1 MNRLVISTLALLI
14 SFNSFSSSD
23 EDIRFLEIVD
33 SEWQRSIDE
42 NPLYASYM
50 GDKSSNQDWPDL
62 SEKSLRIRQKKTRD
76 VLEKIKNIDTKK
88 LSEENKLNHRLFMYN
103 YERSVRGQQFD
114 SHLLVFGQ
122 RGGIQLEHET
132 AESLGFMSRQD
143 YLDWIARLEK
153 LPNYI
158 EQHITLAKIGIERN
172 VTAPKI
178 LMERVARQI
187 ELQLVDEPT
196 DSPFFNVFET
206 IPANIEDRSEI
217 REKAIQVISED
228 VIPAYHK
235 FRDFF
240 IDEYLPASRTTI
252 GVSDLPNGKAWYE
265 NLARYHTSTEL
276 MPDEIHQ
283 IGLSEVKRIRT
294 EMNKIIER
302 VGWEGTFDEFL
313 NFLRTDPQFY
323 FETGEELLQA
333 YLATSKKLDP
343 KIVPLFKVLPRMP
356 YGIKPIPI
364 ESAPDTTTAYYMRPS
379 ADGSRAGYYYVNLY
393 KPEVRPKYEI
403 EVLSVH
409 EAVPGHHLQIALAME
424 IENIPNFRKYSG
436 YTAYV
441 EGWGLY
447 SESLGY
453 DMGLYQD
460 PYSEFGALTYDMW
473 RAVRL
478 VVDTGMHYKGW
489 SREQA
494 IEFFKENAA
503 KTEQDII
510 NEVDRYLIMPGQAL
524 AYKIGQLKIM
534 ELKKKSKES
543 LGEKYDIKEF
553 HHVILGEGALPLD
566 ILEEKV
572 DQYIENNL

>member
-62 SEKSLRIRQKKTRD
+62 SEKSLRIKQKKTRD
-76 VLEKIKNIDTKK
+76 VLEKIKNIDTEK
-88 LSEENKLNHRLFMYN
+88 LSEENKLNHRLFLYN

-158 EQHITLAKIGIERN
+158 EQHMTLAQLGIERN

>member
-1 MNRLVISTLALLI
+1 MNRFVVSILTFLI
-14 SFNSFSSSD
+14 SFNVFSLSD
-23 EDIRFLEIVD
+23 EDRRFLVIVD

-62 SEKSLRIRQKKTRD
+62 SEETLRIRQKKTRD
-76 VLEKIKNIDTKK
+76 VLREIKKIDSQK
-88 LSEENKLNHRLFMYN
+88 LSEENKLNHRLFLYN

-122 RGGIQLEHET
+122 RGGIQLKHET
-132 AESLGFMSRQD
+132 AESLGFMTRQD
-143 YLDWIARLEK
+143 YSDWIARLEK

-158 EQHITLAKIGIERN
+158 EQHIILARLGVERN
-172 VTAPKI
+172 VTAPRI

-187 ELQLVDEPT
+187 QLQLVDEPT
-196 DSPFFNVFET
+196 DSPFFNVFEEMSET
-206 IPANIEDRSEI
+206 IDDRSEI
-217 REKAIQVISED
+217 TEKAIQVISEA
-228 VIPAYHK
+228 VIPSYQK
-235 FRDFF
+235 FSDFF
-240 IDEYLPASRTTI
+240 VNEYLPASRTSI
-252 GVSDLPNGKAWYE
+252 GVADLPNGNAWYE

-276 MPDEIHQ
+276 TPEEIHQ
-283 IGLSEVKRIRT
+283 IGLSEVKRIRS

-323 FETGEELLQA
+323 YETSEELLQA
-333 YLATSKKLDP
+333 YLATSKELDP

-356 YGIKPIPI
+356 YGIRPIPE

-473 RAVRL
+473 RAIRL

-494 IEFFKENAA
+494 IDFFKENAA
-503 KTEQDII
+503 KTEQDIV

-534 ELKKKSKES
+534 ELKQKSKES
-543 LGEKYDIKEF
+543 LGEKFDIKEF

-566 ILEEKV
+566 VLEEKV
-572 DQYIENNL
+572 NDYINQNL

>member
-76 VLEKIKNIDTKK
+76 VLEKIKNIDTEK
-88 LSEENKLNHRLFMYN
+88 LSEENKLNHRLFLYN

-158 EQHITLAKIGIERN
+158 EQHIALAKLGIERK

>member
-23 EDIRFLEIVD
+23 EDVHFLKIVD

-42 NPLYASYM
+42 NPLYASFM

-62 SEKSLRIRQKKTRD
+62 SEKNLRIRQKKTRD
-76 VLEKIKNIDTKK
+76 VFEKIKNIDTEK
-88 LSEENKLNHRLFMYN
+88 LSEENKLNHRLFLYN

-143 YLDWIARLEK
+143 YLDWIVRLEK

-228 VIPAYHK
+228 VIPAYYK

-240 IDEYLPASRTTI
+240 RDEYLPASRTTI

>member
-62 SEKSLRIRQKKTRD
+62 SEKSLRIKQKKTRD
-76 VLEKIKNIDTKK
+76 VLEKIKNIDTEK
-88 LSEENKLNHRLFMYN
+88 LSEENKLNHRLFLYN

-158 EQHITLAKIGIERN
+158 EQHITLAKLGIERN

>member
-1 MNRLVISTLALLI
+1 MNRLVISALALLI

-76 VLEKIKNIDTKK
+76 VLEKIKNIDTEK
-88 LSEENKLNHRLFMYN
+88 LSEENKLNHRLFLYN

-158 EQHITLAKIGIERN
+158 EQHITLAKLGIERN

>member
-76 VLEKIKNIDTKK
+76 VLEKIKNIDTEK

-158 EQHITLAKIGIERN
+158 EQHITLAKLGIERN

>member
-62 SEKSLRIRQKKTRD
+62 SEKNLRIRQKKTRD
-76 VLEKIKNIDTKK
+76 VLEKIKNIDTEK
-88 LSEENKLNHRLFMYN
+88 LSEENKLNHRLFLYN

-158 EQHITLAKIGIERN
+158 EQHITLAKLGIERN

>member
-76 VLEKIKNIDTKK
+76 VLEKIKNIDTEK
-88 LSEENKLNHRLFMYN
+88 LSEENKLNHRLFLYN

-158 EQHITLAKIGIERN
+158 EQHMTLAQLGIERN

>member
-76 VLEKIKNIDTKK
+76 VLEKIKNIDTEK
-88 LSEENKLNHRLFMYN
+88 LSEENKLNHRLFLYN

-158 EQHITLAKIGIERN
+158 EQHITLAKLGIERN

-543 LGEKYDIKEF
+543 LGDKYDIKEF

-566 ILEEKV
+566 VLEEKV
-572 DQYIENNL
+572 NDYINQNL

>member
-76 VLEKIKNIDTKK
+76 VLEKIKNIDTEK
-88 LSEENKLNHRLFMYN
+88 LSEENKLNHRLFLYN

-302 VGWEGTFDEFL
+302 VGWEGTFDQFL

>member
-76 VLEKIKNIDTKK
+76 VLEKIKNIDTEK
-88 LSEENKLNHRLFMYN
+88 LSEENKLNHRLFLYN

-158 EQHITLAKIGIERN
+158 EQHITLAKLGIERN

-228 VIPAYHK
+228 VIPAYYK

-240 IDEYLPASRTTI
+240 RDEYLPASRTTI

-302 VGWEGTFDEFL
+302 VGWEGTFDQFL

-543 LGEKYDIKEF
+543 LGEKFDIKEF

-566 ILEEKV
+566 VLEEKIN
-572 DQYIENNL
+572 QYIQNTM

>member
-76 VLEKIKNIDTKK
+76 VLEKIKNIDTEK
-88 LSEENKLNHRLFMYN
+88 LSEENKLNHRLFLYN

-302 VGWEGTFDEFL
+302 VDWEGTFDEFL

>member
-76 VLEKIKNIDTKK
+76 VLEKIKNIDTEK
-88 LSEENKLNHRLFMYN
+88 LSEENKLNHRLFLYN

-158 EQHITLAKIGIERN
+158 EQHITLAKLGIERN

-510 NEVDRYLIMPGQAL
+510 NEIDRYLVMPGQAL

-534 ELKKKSKES
+534 ELKNRSKEI
-543 LGEKYDIKEF
+543 LNDKFDIKEF

-566 ILEEKV
+566 ILEEKI
-572 DQYIENNL
+572 DEYIHYSQ

>member
-1 MNRLVISTLALLI
+1 M
-14 SFNSFSSSD
+14 
-23 EDIRFLEIVD
+23 
-33 SEWQRSIDE
+33 
-42 NPLYASYM
+42 
-50 GDKSSNQDWPDL
+50 
-62 SEKSLRIRQKKTRD
+62 
-76 VLEKIKNIDTKK
+76 
-88 LSEENKLNHRLFMYN
+88 
-103 YERSVRGQQFD
+103 
-114 SHLLVFGQ
+114 
-122 RGGIQLEHET
+122 
-132 AESLGFMSRQD
+132 
-143 YLDWIARLEK
+143 
-153 LPNYI
+153 
-158 EQHITLAKIGIERN
+158 
-172 VTAPKI
+172 
-178 LMERVARQI
+178 
-187 ELQLVDEPT
+187 
-196 DSPFFNVFET
+196 
-206 IPANIEDRSEI
+206 
-217 REKAIQVISED
+217 
-228 VIPAYHK
+228 
-235 FRDFF
+235 
-240 IDEYLPASRTTI
+240 
-252 GVSDLPNGKAWYE
+252 
-265 NLARYHTSTEL
+265 ARYHTSTEL
-276 MPDEIHQ
+276 TPEEIHQ
-283 IGLSEVKRIRT
+283 IGLSEVQRIRS
-294 EMNKIIER
+294 EMDKIIER

-323 FETGEELLQA
+323 YETSEELLQA
-333 YLATSKKLDP
+333 YLATSKELDP

-356 YGIKPIPI
+356 YGIRPIPE

-473 RAVRL
+473 RAIRL

-494 IEFFKENAA
+494 IDFFKENAA
-503 KTEQDII
+503 KTEQDIV

-534 ELKKKSKES
+534 ELKQKSKES
-543 LGEKYDIKEF
+543 LGEKFDIKEF

-566 ILEEKV
+566 VLEEKV
-572 DQYIENNL
+572 NDYINQNL

>member
-1 MNRLVISTLALLI
+1 MNRLLISTLALLI

-76 VLEKIKNIDTKK
+76 VLEKIKNIDTEK
-88 LSEENKLNHRLFMYN
+88 LSEENKLNHRLFLYN

-143 YLDWIARLEK
+143 YLDWIARLGK

-158 EQHITLAKIGIERN
+158 EQHITLAKLGIERN

-228 VIPAYHK
+228 VIPAYYK

-240 IDEYLPASRTTI
+240 RDEYLPASRTTI

>member
-1 MNRLVISTLALLI
+1 MNRLLISTLALLI

-23 EDIRFLEIVD
+23 EDIHFLEIVD

-76 VLEKIKNIDTKK
+76 VLEKIKNIDTQK
-88 LSEENKLNHRLFMYN
+88 LSEENKLNHRLFLYN

-158 EQHITLAKIGIERN
+158 EQHITLAKLGIERN

-302 VGWEGTFDEFL
+302 VGWEGTFDQFL

-534 ELKKKSKES
+534 ELKMKSKES
-543 LGEKYDIKEF
+543 LGEKFDIKEF

-566 ILEEKV
+566 VLEEKIN
-572 DQYIENNL
+572 QYIQNTM

>member
-1 MNRLVISTLALLI
+1 MNRFVVSILTFLI
-14 SFNSFSSSD
+14 SFNVFSLSD
-23 EDIRFLEIVD
+23 EDRRFLGIVD

-62 SEKSLRIRQKKTRD
+62 SEETLRIRQKKTRD
-76 VLEKIKNIDTKK
+76 VLREIKKIDSQK
-88 LSEENKLNHRLFMYN
+88 LSEENKLNHRLFLYN

-132 AESLGFMSRQD
+132 AESLGFITRQD

-158 EQHITLAKIGIERN
+158 EQHITLARLGVERN
-172 VTAPKI
+172 VTAPRI

-187 ELQLVDEPT
+187 QLQLVNEPT
-196 DSPFFNVFET
+196 DSPFFNVFEEMPET
-206 IPANIEDRSEI
+206 IDDRSEI
-217 REKAIQVISED
+217 RDKAIQVISES
-228 VIPAYHK
+228 VIPAYQK
-235 FRDFF
+235 FSDFF
-240 IDEYLPASRTTI
+240 VNEYLPASRTSI
-252 GVSDLPNGKAWYE
+252 GVADLPNGYAWYE

-276 MPDEIHQ
+276 TPEEIHQ
-283 IGLSEVKRIRT
+283 IGLSEVQRIRS
-294 EMNKIIER
+294 EMDKIIER

-323 FETGEELLQA
+323 YETSEELLQA
-333 YLATSKKLDP
+333 YLATSKELDP

-356 YGIKPIPI
+356 YGIRPIPE

-473 RAVRL
+473 RAIRL

-494 IEFFKENAA
+494 IDFFKENAA
-503 KTEQDII
+503 KTEQDIV

-534 ELKKKSKES
+534 ELKQKSKES
-543 LGEKYDIKEF
+543 LGEKFDIKEF

-566 ILEEKV
+566 VLEEKV
-572 DQYIENNL
+572 NDYINQNL

>member
-76 VLEKIKNIDTKK
+76 VLEKIKNIDTEK
-88 LSEENKLNHRLFMYN
+88 LSEENKLNHRLFLYN

-158 EQHITLAKIGIERN
+158 EQHITLAKLGIERN

-228 VIPAYHK
+228 VIPAYYK

-240 IDEYLPASRTTI
+240 RDEYLPASRTTI

-302 VGWEGTFDEFL
+302 VGWEGTFDQFL

>member
-1 MNRLVISTLALLI
+1 MNRLVVSILTFLI
-14 SFNSFSSSD
+14 SFNVFSLSD
-23 EDIRFLEIVD
+23 EDRRFLRIVD

-62 SEKSLRIRQKKTRD
+62 SEETLRIRQKKTRD
-76 VLEKIKNIDTKK
+76 VLREIKKIDSQK
-88 LSEENKLNHRLFMYN
+88 LSEENKLNHRLFLYN

-132 AESLGFMSRQD
+132 AESLGFMTRQD

-158 EQHITLAKIGIERN
+158 EQHITLARLGVERN
-172 VTAPKI
+172 VTAPRI

-187 ELQLVDEPT
+187 QLQLVDEPT
-196 DSPFFNVFET
+196 DSPFFNVFEEMSET
-206 IPANIEDRSEI
+206 IDDRSEI
-217 REKAIQVISED
+217 TEKAIQVISEA
-228 VIPAYHK
+228 VIPSYQK
-235 FRDFF
+235 FSDFF
-240 IDEYLPASRTTI
+240 VNEYLPASRASI
-252 GVSDLPNGKAWYE
+252 GVADLPNGNAWYE

-276 MPDEIHQ
+276 TPEEIHQ
-283 IGLSEVKRIRT
+283 IGLSEVKRIRS

-323 FETGEELLQA
+323 YETSEELLQA
-333 YLATSKKLDP
+333 YLATSKELDP

-356 YGIKPIPI
+356 YGIRPIPE

-473 RAVRL
+473 RAIRL

-494 IEFFKENAA
+494 IDFFKENAA
-503 KTEQDII
+503 KTEQDIV

-534 ELKKKSKES
+534 ELKQKSKES
-543 LGEKYDIKEF
+543 LGEKFDIKEF

-566 ILEEKV
+566 VLEEKV
-572 DQYIENNL
+572 NDYINQNL

>member
-1 MNRLVISTLALLI
+1 MNRLVVSVLTFLI
-14 SFNSFSSSD
+14 SFNVFSLSD
-23 EDIRFLEIVD
+23 EDRRFLGIVD

-62 SEKSLRIRQKKTRD
+62 SEETLRIRQKKTRD
-76 VLEKIKNIDTKK
+76 VLREIKKIDSQK
-88 LSEENKLNHRLFMYN
+88 LSEENKLNHRLFLYN

-132 AESLGFMSRQD
+132 AESLGFITRQD

-158 EQHITLAKIGIERN
+158 EQHITLARLGVERN
-172 VTAPKI
+172 VTAPRI

-187 ELQLVDEPT
+187 QLQLVNEPT
-196 DSPFFNVFET
+196 DSPFFNVFEEMPET
-206 IPANIEDRSEI
+206 IDDRSEI
-217 REKAIQVISED
+217 RDKAIQVISES
-228 VIPAYHK
+228 VIPAYQK
-235 FRDFF
+235 FSDFF
-240 IDEYLPASRTTI
+240 VNEYLPASRTSI
-252 GVSDLPNGKAWYE
+252 GVADLPNGYAWYE

-276 MPDEIHQ
+276 TPEEIHQ
-283 IGLSEVKRIRT
+283 IGLSEVQRIRS
-294 EMNKIIER
+294 EMDKIIER

-323 FETGEELLQA
+323 YETSEELLQA
-333 YLATSKKLDP
+333 YLATSKELDP

-356 YGIKPIPI
+356 YGIRPIPE

-473 RAVRL
+473 RAIRL

-494 IEFFKENAA
+494 IDFFKENAA
-503 KTEQDII
+503 KTEQDIV

-534 ELKKKSKES
+534 ELKQKSKES
-543 LGEKYDIKEF
+543 LGEKFDIKEF

-566 ILEEKV
+566 VLEEKV
-572 DQYIENNL
+572 NDYINQNL